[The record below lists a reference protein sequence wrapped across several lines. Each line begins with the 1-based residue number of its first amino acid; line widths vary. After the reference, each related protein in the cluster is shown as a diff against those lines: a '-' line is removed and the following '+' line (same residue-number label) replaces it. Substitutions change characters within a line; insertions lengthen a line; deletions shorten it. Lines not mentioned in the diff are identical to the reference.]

1 MVRLL
6 QSNQTVDAQS
16 MRRPFRANVWPCCAR
31 VRKTVRDPEFLA
43 RMEAVGLNIQ
53 PLPGAALEQE
63 ISRSMENVGE
73 AARDLGQALKL

>member
-1 MVRLL
+1 
-6 QSNQTVDAQS
+6 
-16 MRRPFRANVWPCCAR
+16 
-31 VRKTVRDPEFLA
+31 LA